1 MSAFGNMAQSMA
13 QSVQPATATAPG
25 LSKWFAAASAVQALS
40 QVGQGFAGMQSANA
54 EAGALEQQANITMQ
68 QAQYDAQQKRRSVL
82 QEAADQ
88 SEQYANSGVTLEGT
102 PSRIL
107 EDTRRQGQQEVNQ
120 IQKRGQYSAQLLRT
134 QALRQ
139 KQAGRLSLFGGIAN
153 ASMGALDN
161 YIKGAG
167 TFGKLNN
174 TVVGKATPLPP
185 TYNFN
190 PGF

>member
-54 EAGALEQQANITMQ
+54 EAGALEQQANLTMQ

-107 EDTRRQGQQEVNQ
+107 EDTRRQGQQEVIRFRNAANTPLSFSVP
-120 IQKRGQYSAQLLRT
+120 KHCARN
-134 QALRQ
+134 
-139 KQAGRLSLFGGIAN
+139 KQAVCRYL
-153 ASMGALDN
+153 
-161 YIKGAG
+161 AG
-167 TFGKLNN
+167 LPM
-174 TVVGKATPLPP
+174 PLWAR
-185 TYNFN
+185 
-190 PGF
+190 